1 MIISQPDG
9 PTDGKE
15 TMNIIKPTKTEMA
28 KAEKLVIAYKE
39 SGNASNRFG
48 VDAGNVL
55 AFAIAHFTITK
66 ASVLPTGSGDRKR
79 ALADATV
86 IGCDWYGAMGQNPTD
101 PTKKPSQFF
110 EQRLVRAMAHAG
122 HAGSWAWTQTETDG
136 WVLSQA

>member
-1 MIISQPDG
+1 M
-9 PTDGKE
+9 K
-15 TMNIIKPTKTEMA
+15 IIKPTKTEKA
-28 KAEKLVIAYKE
+28 KAEKLVAEYKA
-39 SGNASNRFG
+39 SGNASNRFHA
-48 VDAGNVL
+48 DAGNVL
-55 AFAIAHFTITK
+55 ALAIAHFTITK

-86 IGCDWYGAMGQNPTD
+86 IGCDWYGAMGQNPTA

-122 HAGSWAWTQTETDG
+122 HAGSWAWTLTESDG

>member
-1 MIISQPDG
+1 M
-9 PTDGKE
+9 K
-15 TMNIIKPTKTEMA
+15 IIKPTKSELA
-28 KAEKLVIAYKE
+28 KAEKLVAEYKA
-39 SGNASNRFG
+39 SPISSNRFG

-122 HAGSWAWTQTETDG
+122 HAGTWAWTQTEADG